1 MTDPGGSLPVENM
14 SCRSFNLG
22 DGMILIAALAVGL
35 AFGKRATWHENI
47 PGLFSVPYAASLC
60 LDSLSVAVLLL
71 RSRQPRPPLA
81 RMVVQPGVFACGTAV
96 VCLIVSGIMGVLVG
110 YDHTFWPVFEITA
123 TGGGVTSVWLMFWLG
138 GLWKPEKGWID
149 GMGRFLGGCWIMLW
163 LMLWGFSAVWRT
175 I

>member
-1 MTDPGGSLPVENM
+1 MTDPGGSLPVKNM
-14 SCRSFNLG
+14 ACRCFNLG
-22 DGMILIAALAVGL
+22 DGMILIAAIAVGL

-71 RSRQPRPPLA
+71 RSRQPRPPFA

-96 VCLIVSGIMGVLVG
+96 VCLIVSGIMGVIVG
-110 YDHTFWPVFEITA
+110 YDYTFWPIFEITA

-149 GMGRFLGGCWIMLW
+149 GMGRFLGGCWILLW
-163 LMLWGFSAVWRT
+163 LMLWLFSAVWRS